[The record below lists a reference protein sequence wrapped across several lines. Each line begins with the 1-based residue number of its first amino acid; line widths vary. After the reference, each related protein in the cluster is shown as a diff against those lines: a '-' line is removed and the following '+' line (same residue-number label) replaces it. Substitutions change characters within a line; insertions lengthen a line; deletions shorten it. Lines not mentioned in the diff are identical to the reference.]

1 MFQVCE
7 FLEFLKCACMYISK
21 EWSDSSDAQTWPE
34 QYLTANTTVNRS
46 DIGFKNSISTVVEK
60 IRANV
65 METMKNRQ
73 VN

>member
-1 MFQVCE
+1 
-7 FLEFLKCACMYISK
+7 MYISK
-21 EWSDSSDAQTWPE
+21 EWSDSSDPQTWPE

-46 DIGFKNSISTVVEK
+46 DIGFENSISTVVEK

-65 METMKNRQ
+65 METMKNRR